1 MVRIILIFPGE
12 LNRGSGNNGAKR
24 PKAAMKFR
32 HLEYFVAAAEELNFT
47 HAADRLHVSQPP
59 FSKQIHDLE
68 GELGINLFER
78 RRKGVALTPAGK
90 SFLVDARRILE
101 DCEASIKK
109 AQRISRGEIGELAI
123 GYMSALTHDFLGKA
137 LEVWRLT
144 APGIIVDCIEM
155 DSVSQERA
163 LLEGRISV
171 GILVP
176 SDRPVLELLHVR
188 FLIKYPVRLAL
199 PKSHPHAGKAE
210 IPLSLLKE
218 EPFIG
223 LSRMYPNYGDWLL
236 KVCRRVGFKPRIVK
250 EADGAASALAFVA
263 AGFGVAI
270 VSEPL
275 EKVPAKGVIFRDL
288 AHEDSAWVPVGAA
301 WKPDAVS
308 APVVSRFVDILA
320 QICAGGNG
328 AGRGLR

>member
-1 MVRIILIFPGE
+1 M
-12 LNRGSGNNGAKR
+12 
-24 PKAAMKFR
+24 
-32 HLEYFVAAAEELNFT
+32 
-47 HAADRLHVSQPP
+47 
-59 FSKQIHDLE
+59 
-68 GELGINLFER
+68 FER
-78 RRKGVALTPAGK
+78 QRKGVALTPAGK
-90 SFLVDARRILE
+90 SFLIDARRILE
-101 DCEASIKK
+101 DCEASIRK

-137 LEVWRLT
+137 LEVWRLNS
-144 APGIIVDCIEM
+144 PGIIVDCIEM

-188 FLIKYPVRLAL
+188 LLIKYPVSLAL
-199 PKSHPHAGKAE
+199 PKSHPHANKPE

-223 LSRMYPNYGDWLL
+223 LNRMYPNYGDWLL

-263 AGFGVAI
+263 AGFGRGGGQRAAAEDTRQGCDFPRSGVPRT
-270 VSEPL
+270 ERGCLWGPPGNRRRYPL
-275 EKVPAKGVIFRDL
+275 RLFLNSSTCWLKSVPTEMGSAGVPR
-288 AHEDSAWVPVGAA
+288 SKTGQAA
-301 WKPDAVS
+301 
-308 APVVSRFVDILA
+308 
-320 QICAGGNG
+320 G
-328 AGRGLR
+328 

>member
-1 MVRIILIFPGE
+1 
-12 LNRGSGNNGAKR
+12 
-24 PKAAMKFR
+24 MKFR

-47 HAADRLHVSQPP
+47 HAAGRLNVSQPP

-68 GELGINLFER
+68 GELGIEFFER
-78 RRKGVALTPAGK
+78 QRKGVALTPAGK
-90 SFLVDARRILE
+90 SFLIDARRILE
-101 DCEASIKK
+101 DCEASIRK

-123 GYMSALTHDFLGKA
+123 GYMSALSHDFLGKA
-137 LEVWRLT
+137 LEVWRLNS
-144 APGIIVDCIEM
+144 PGIIVDCIEM

-188 FLIKYPVRLAL
+188 LLIKYPVSLAL
-199 PKSHPHAGKAE
+199 PKAHPHANKPE

-223 LSRMYPNYGDWLL
+223 LNRMQPNYGDWLL
-236 KVCRRVGFKPRIVK
+236 KACRRAGFKPRIVK

-263 AGFGVAI
+263 AGFGVAV

-275 EKVPAKGVIFRDL
+275 QKIPAKDVLFRDFAL
-288 AHEDSAWVPVGAA
+288 EEGG
-301 WKPDAVS
+301 VS
-308 APVVSRFVDILA
+308 CSR
-320 QICAGGNG
+320 
-328 AGRGLR
+328 